1 MFGLELRQA
10 AAHIANTLSRF
21 MSQRGYDIDASAAI
35 LRHGKWNGRE
45 KIVRQ
50 ANQPKHRFTALAHL
64 AAVSLCMTCFVETSP
79 SAADSDNCASYDAP
93 GSAKDLQRIQLRI
106 HNATESSLACDA
118 TLAHWFSQ
126 GLGVAAPGEILETWL
141 CHDRATGVLSLPNV
155 VGDLMPVEAVWCGRT
170 NAARTPAARI
180 PLPHAAGPA
189 PERILRWCADG
200 MQLRLRCAGGE
211 F

>member
-1 MFGLELRQA
+1 MFGLEFRQS
-10 AAHIANTLSRF
+10 AAHIANTLARF
-21 MSQRGYDIDASAAI
+21 ISQRGYDVDASAAI
-35 LRHGKWNGRE
+35 RRHGKWNGHER
-45 KIVRQ
+45 IARQ
-50 ANQPKHRFTALAHL
+50 ANQSKRSFAALARL
-64 AAVSLCMTCFVETSP
+64 AAVSLCVTCVVGASP
-79 SAADSDNCASYDAP
+79 SAADSDSCAHYDSP
-93 GSAKDLQRIQLRI
+93 VSAMNLQRVQLRI

-170 NAARTPAARI
+170 NAARTPVARI
-180 PLPHAAGPA
+180 PLPHAAGSA
-189 PERILRWCADG
+189 PERILRRCADG
-200 MQLRLRCAGGE
+200 KKQRLRCAGGE